1 VNEASFGLLS
11 LLEAF
16 VFQDGGERNT
26 KREGGREGGKEG
38 RSK

>member
-1 VNEASFGLLS
+1 VDEASFGLLS

-16 VFQDGGERNT
+16 VFQDGGERNR
-26 KREGGREGGKEG
+26 KREG